1 MKKILLAT
9 TLLAATVSAAS
20 AEVSLSGDGRMGIV
34 YDQLTGN
41 TNFTSRARVK
51 FTLSGETDGGL
62 QFGGSFRAD
71 QATASYYGEAG
82 SVYISGAFGKL
93 SMGDVVGAAEAVLFD
108 LPEVGLTDIGN
119 NDLPFLTGDNAGA
132 GMGPAALY
140 EYSTGAFKFALS
152 ANDGYWNG
160 IADVQQYAIGG
171 SYTAGSYSIGLGY
184 EVSDPTGV
192 GNTAQW
198 LTLGGTATFGTTT
211 VNAFYAD
218 GSGVLSTDNAYGLG
232 VSSAFNALTVNAF
245 WQNYDDSVNPVNY
258 YGIGASYDLGG
269 GAKVVGGLSDNDAIG
284 DNMLAD
290 VGVAFTF

>member
-108 LPEVGLTDIGN
+108 LPEVGLTDLGSVGCSVNLCGGN
-119 NDLPFLTGDNAGA
+119 ELPFLTGDNAGA
-132 GMGPAALY
+132 GAGPAALY
-140 EYSTGAFKFALS
+140 EYSTGALKFALS
-152 ANDGYWNG
+152 ANDGITAG
-160 IADVQQYAIGG
+160 VASTQQYAVGA
-171 SYTAGSYSIGLGY
+171 SYAMGDYSIGLGY
-184 EVSDPTGV
+184 EVSDGPLAGD
-192 GNTAQW
+192 TAKW
-198 LTLGGTATFGTTT
+198 ATIGGTAKFGTTT
-211 VNAFYAD
+211 VNAYYAD
-218 GSGVLSTDNAYGLG
+218 GSGVINTTSAYGLG
-232 VSSAFNALTVNAF
+232 VSSAFNALTVNAYWNVEDNGPITANF
-245 WQNYDDSVNPVNY
+245 
-258 YGIGASYDLGG
+258 YGLGASYDLGG
-269 GAKVVGGLSDNDAIG
+269 GPRLSA
-284 DNMLAD
+284 ASPTTTSP
-290 VGVAFTF
+290 ATT